1 MRNVGMQLLR
11 TRAILILMLAQLRVQ
26 AQSDSLV
33 IRSVTLTEA
42 VVKATGRARPY
53 EGIMRQVMAD
63 TTFHQAFLNTKYH
76 PHHLMSLLRVRNKE
90 EKETATLFREGRL
103 VREGAMAELVLDSV
117 VELGKFRH
125 RDSTFRYLTAEM
137 YDDVFFPKGP
147 YRANNR
153 IARHEQN
160 IDRSSK
166 FNKYKSELKKF
177 MFNPGQE
184 IGSVPFIGDKMAL
197 FDSTMVPFYNYT
209 LDIGFRN
216 GRSCWLFTAAARD
229 SVGGRRADE
238 DDTVIKRMATWFD
251 QETMQVLAREYRI
264 AHDAVFLE
272 FDITIKV
279 ENGWM
284 EETLLPMIV
293 HYDGVWDIPFK
304 KREIVRFDL
313 VMDHWQVV
321 P

>member
-1 MRNVGMQLLR
+1 MPMVKITVVLVAALVR
-11 TRAILILMLAQLRVQ
+11 LMAN

-33 IRSVTLTEA
+33 IHSVTLTEA
-42 VVKATGRARPY
+42 VVRATGKARPY

-76 PHHLMSLLRVRNKE
+76 PHHLVSLLRVRNKE

-103 VREGAMAELVLDSV
+103 VRTSAMAELVLDSV
-117 VELGKFRH
+117 VEIGKLRH

-147 YRANNR
+147 YRASKR

-184 IGSVPFIGDKMAL
+184 IGTVPFIGDKMAL
-197 FDSTMVPFYNYT
+197 FDSTMVPFYHYT

-216 GRSCWLFTAAARD
+216 GRACWLFTAAARD
-229 SVGGRRADE
+229 SVGGKRADE

-251 QETMQVLAREYRI
+251 QEAMQVLAREYRI

-279 ENGWM
+279 ENTWM
-284 EETLLPMIV
+284 QETLLPVIV

-313 VMDHWQVV
+313 VMDHWEVV

>member
-1 MRNVGMQLLR
+1 MPMLR
-11 TRAILILMLAQLRVQ
+11 TRLVFVLLLVRTLSS

-33 IRSVTLTEA
+33 IHSVTLTEA
-42 VVKATGRARPY
+42 VVRATGKSRPY

-76 PHHLMSLLRVRNKE
+76 PHRLTSLLRVRNKD
-90 EKETATLFREGRL
+90 EKETASLYRRGRL
-103 VREGAMAELVLDSV
+103 VRNGAMAELVLDSV
-117 VELGKFRH
+117 VEIGKLRH
-125 RDSTFRYLTAEM
+125 RDSSFRYLTAEM
-137 YDDVFFPKGP
+137 YDDGFFTKGP
-147 YRANNR
+147 YRASNR
-153 IARHEQN
+153 IARHDQN

-197 FDSTMVPFYNYT
+197 FDSTMVPFYHYT

-229 SVGGRRADE
+229 TVEGKRADE

-264 AHDAVFLE
+264 AHDAMFLE

-279 ENGWM
+279 ENTWM
-284 EETLLPMIV
+284 QETLMPVTV

-304 KREIVRFDL
+304 SREIVRFDL
-313 VMDHWQVV
+313 AMDHWGVV